1 MFVYAEQE
9 GDFFFFSDHKM
20 NHEAAEEFH
29 SLCACSSMCDLED
42 YWSQFGTATVLP
54 PRGSDNKTQ
63 LLGKI
68 IARRHQNISHHASIL
83 PALKD
88 FYLPQSYQTLSE
100 KKNAITRNRRE
111 EESSFPRL
119 PLLLISLL
127 STISRLAA
135 QARNPAVIPD
145 FSPLPFLDLQVPT
158 LS

>member
-1 MFVYAEQE
+1 MYAEQE

-88 FYLPQSYQTLSE
+88 FYLPQSYQTLS
-100 KKNAITRNRRE
+100 KKKTQSPGTEERRNHPSPVCPS
-111 EESSFPRL
+111 SSFPCSVPSPAQL
-119 PLLLISLL
+119 PKPETRQSFLTSLL
-127 STISRLAA
+127 CPS
-135 QARNPAVIPD
+135 
-145 FSPLPFLDLQVPT
+145 
-158 LS
+158 

>member
-1 MFVYAEQE
+1 MYAEQE

-88 FYLPQSYQTLSE
+88 FYLPQSYQTLL
-100 KKNAITRNRRE
+100 KKKKRNHQEQKRGGIILPP
-111 EESSFPRL
+111 SAPPPHFPAQYHL
-119 PLLLISLL
+119 PPSCP
-127 STISRLAA
+127 SQKPGSH
-135 QARNPAVIPD
+135 
-145 FSPLPFLDLQVPT
+145 S
-158 LS
+158 